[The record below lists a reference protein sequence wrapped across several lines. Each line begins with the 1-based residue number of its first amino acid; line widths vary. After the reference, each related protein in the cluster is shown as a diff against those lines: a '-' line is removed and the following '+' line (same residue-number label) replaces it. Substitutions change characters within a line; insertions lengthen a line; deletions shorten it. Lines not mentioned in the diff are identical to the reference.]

1 MRASDSERH
10 WVSRWH
16 VPLNVAAMHV
26 SGVLLYIGF
35 CWIPAAS
42 AETYAQTFE
51 IMISV
56 LMLHVAIQI
65 PAGLL
70 ASRWAVRG
78 QVAKAGLVALGV
90 ATAATWMLYLCTGQE
105 PAAQAFSGQTLGCL
119 YVSLSSYVWLCTL
132 RRSTVERLVERVT
145 YSAQTLAAWALL
157 RPPRRGPH

>member
-1 MRASDSERH
+1 MRASDNERH
-10 WVSRWH
+10 WVSLWH

-51 IMISV
+51 MMISV

-70 ASRWAVRG
+70 TSR
-78 QVAKAGLVALGV
+78 
-90 ATAATWMLYLCTGQE
+90 
-105 PAAQAFSGQTLGCL
+105 
-119 YVSLSSYVWLCTL
+119 
-132 RRSTVERLVERVT
+132 
-145 YSAQTLAAWALL
+145 
-157 RPPRRGPH
+157 